1 MTGPLIRIAL
11 RYLSGYLV
19 AKGWLGYGT
28 DLAAD
33 PDIVLAV
40 GVALGA
46 LTEVYYMVARKMGWS
61 K

>member
-1 MTGPLIRIAL
+1 MTGPLVRIVL
-11 RYLSGYLV
+11 RYLSGYLI
-19 AKGWLGYGT
+19 AKGWLAHGT

-40 GVALGA
+40 GVAIGA
-46 LTEVYYMVARKMGWS
+46 VTEVYYMIARKMGWS